1 MTYLHIDVNHAQTS
15 KKSDMPC
22 GDAIEVY
29 RSEAATTLIVCDGL
43 GSGIKAHIN
52 AVFACA
58 RIKELLQ
65 EGVSLRKAFNRVVR
79 TMEANKGTDLPYAVV
94 TLARI
99 DKEGNATVLSYEMPP
114 AMIVTRSHA
123 AELKRIPTMI
133 GNATAYEST
142 CALQV
147 GEGVLAVSDG
157 ITESGLGEQFLKGW
171 ESSGVVQHVNYCLN
185 HKEQLANIPRRV
197 LSKAVEIAGKKHGDD
212 CTVALA
218 SCRRGNVLNIMT
230 GPPKK
235 QSADSDV
242 AKQFLELEGSKII
255 CGGTTADLYARE
267 MEIDIDHGTVDA
279 DSLAPP
285 ISYIEGIDLVC
296 EGAMTLNQALRLVD
310 EDTDSF
316 AIDFAVSELCA
327 YLRNADFINIFVGH
341 AANSAHNDISF
352 RQRGL
357 LPRAAA
363 IEQLATRLRAK
374 GKLVIVE
381 KV

>member
-1 MTYLHIDVNHAQTS
+1 
-15 KKSDMPC
+15 MPC
-22 GDAIEVY
+22 GDAFDVF

-52 AVFACA
+52 AIFACS

-65 EGVSLRKAFNRVVR
+65 EGVSLRKAFTRVVK
-79 TMEANKGTDLPYAVV
+79 TMEANKGTDLPYAVI

-123 AELKRIPTMI
+123 AELKRIPTTI
-133 GNATAYEST
+133 GEAGVFEST

-147 GEGVLAVSDG
+147 NEGILVVSDG

-185 HKEQLANIPRRV
+185 HKEQLQNIPRRV
-197 LSKAVEIAGKKHGDD
+197 LSKAVEIAGKNHGDD
-212 CTVALA
+212 STVALA

-242 AKQFLELEGSKII
+242 AKQFYELEGSKII

-267 MEIDIDHGTVDA
+267 MAVDIDHGTVDA

-285 ISYIEGIDLVC
+285 VSYIDGVDLVC

-310 EDTDSF
+310 EDTKAFD
-316 AIDFAVSELCA
+316 IDFAVSELCA
-327 YLRNADFINIFVGH
+327 YLRNADFITILVGN

-357 LPRAAA
+357 LPRTAA
-363 IEQLATRLRAK
+363 IDQLATRLRAK
-374 GKLVIVE
+374 GKLVVIENV
-381 KV
+381 